1 MKLTKMNISAI
12 KRTAQTVY
20 PYKKKLISLKEKI
33 AALQEEIQDIEFTID
48 SYEAP
53 IKKMTGFTSSEL
65 VTRKATTTANIDKN
79 GKPVVVVTWEFI
91 GIPENN
97 ISSDIKEE
105 YAGVENNISS
115 DSNSSEDIDDVKFE
129 YSELDSDNNDLY

>member
-20 PYKKKLISLKEKI
+20 PYKKKLVSLKEKI

-53 IKKMTGFTSSEL
+53 IKKMTGFTSSDL
-65 VTRKATTTANIDKN
+65 VIRKATITDNIDKN
-79 GKPVVVVTWEFI
+79 GKPIASVTWEFT
-91 GIPENN
+91 GIPEP
-97 ISSDIKEE
+97 
-105 YAGVENNISS
+105 A
-115 DSNSSEDIDDVKFE
+115 
-129 YSELDSDNNDLY
+129 NNDDEVIGNTEDQLIEDVQFDKPNTEPNNSDLC

>member
-20 PYKKKLISLKEKI
+20 PYKKKLVSLKEKI

-53 IKKMTGFTSSEL
+53 IKKMTGFTSSDL
-65 VTRKATTTANIDKN
+65 VIRKATITDNIDKN
-79 GKPVVVVTWEFI
+79 GKPVASVTWEFT
-91 GIPENN
+91 GIPEPANN
-97 ISSDIKEE
+97 DDEVIGNTEDPLT
-105 YAGVENNISS
+105 
-115 DSNSSEDIDDVKFE
+115 EDIQDAEFFTE
-129 YSELDSDNNDLY
+129 PDNNDLC